1 MVDYKE
7 PILSEVPMQ
16 STITAITAQM
26 QAAQLDPAAI
36 GAFIDAYGQLA
47 AGASGMLPEATIQPV
62 RDVPTLGALDAHTAA
77 GSAALKKTIVLR
89 LNGGLGTGM
98 GLEQA
103 KSLLRV
109 RGDDTFLDIVA
120 KQHRALVQQTGVSL
134 PLVFM
139 NSFATDDDT
148 RAYLARYPDLDTRSV
163 VQGRVPKIRVDTL
176 APIDWPA
183 DPELAWCPP
192 GHGELYRVLW
202 SSGVLDA
209 LIAAGYEY
217 VYSANIDNL
226 GATIDTRILGY
237 MASQQI
243 PFVMEVTRRTE
254 ADRKGGHLAQRPDGQ
269 YVLRESAQCP
279 PADMDAFQDI
289 DAHQYFNTNN
299 VWFALRPMRDLLD
312 KNGGFLPL
320 PIIVNRKTVDVRDP
334 ASPAV
339 IQLESAMGA
348 AIGIILGA
356 QAVAV
361 PRERFMPVKSC
372 QDLLVLRSDCF
383 ALNDAYHLV
392 QRHPGQT
399 LPIVQLDQHFYKVIS
414 DFEQRFPAGSP
425 LLQQCTALTVT
436 GDVTFGADVSCTG
449 AVTIRAVAPA
459 HIAAGTQLPDGLHS
473 IA

>member
-1 MVDYKE
+1 
-7 PILSEVPMQ
+7 MQ
-16 STITAITAQM
+16 SHIPDIQTKM

-62 RDVPTLGALDAHTAA
+62 RDVPTLGALDAHAAA
-77 GSAALKKTIVLR
+77 GTAALKKTIVLR

-109 RGDDTFLDIVA
+109 RGDDTVLDIVA

-148 RAYLARYPDLDTRSV
+148 RAYLERYPDLDTRSV

-183 DPELAWCPP
+183 DPELEWCPP

-209 LIAAGYEY
+209 LIADGYEY

-289 DAHQYFNTNN
+289 ERHQFFNTNN
-299 VWFALRPMRDLLD
+299 VWFALKPLRALLAA
-312 KNGGFLPL
+312 NGGFLPL

-334 ASPAV
+334 DSPAV

-348 AIGIILGA
+348 AIGLIAGA

-392 QRHPGQT
+392 QCNPGQT

-425 LLQQCTALTVT
+425 QLQQCSALTVT

-449 AVTIRAVAPA
+449 AVIIRAAAPA
-459 HIAAGTQLPDGLHS
+459 HIAAGTQLPDGQHS

>member
-1 MVDYKE
+1 
-7 PILSEVPMQ
+7 MQ
-16 STITAITAQM
+16 SHIPDIQTKM

-62 RDVPTLGALDAHTAA
+62 RDVPTLGALDAHAAA
-77 GSAALKKTIVLR
+77 GTAALKKTIVLR

-148 RAYLARYPDLDTRSV
+148 RAYLERYPDLDTRSV

-183 DPELAWCPP
+183 DPELEWCPP

-209 LIAAGYEY
+209 LIADGYEY

-289 DAHQYFNTNN
+289 ERHQFFNTNN
-299 VWFALRPMRDLLD
+299 VWFALKPLRALLAA
-312 KNGGFLPL
+312 NGGFLPL

-334 ASPAV
+334 DSPAV

-348 AIGIILGA
+348 AIGLIAGA

-392 QRHPGQT
+392 QCNPGQT

-425 LLQQCTALTVT
+425 QLQQCSALTVT

-449 AVTIRAVAPA
+449 AVIIRAAAPA
-459 HIAAGTQLPDGLHS
+459 HIAAGTQLPDGQHS

>member
-1 MVDYKE
+1 
-7 PILSEVPMQ
+7 MQ
-16 STITAITAQM
+16 SHIPDIQTKM

-62 RDVPTLGALDAHTAA
+62 RDVPTLGALDAHAAA
-77 GSAALKKTIVLR
+77 GTAALKKTIVLR

-148 RAYLARYPDLDTRSV
+148 RAYLERYPDLDTRSV

-183 DPELAWCPP
+183 DPELEWCPP

-209 LIAAGYEY
+209 LIAEGYEY

-289 DAHQYFNTNN
+289 ERHQFFNTNN
-299 VWFALRPMRDLLD
+299 VWFALKPLRALLAA
-312 KNGGFLPL
+312 NGGFLPL

-334 ASPAV
+334 DSPAV

-348 AIGIILGA
+348 AIGLITGA

-392 QRHPGQT
+392 QCNPGQT

-425 LLQQCTALTVT
+425 QLQQCSALTVT

-449 AVTIRAVAPA
+449 TVIIRAAAPA
-459 HIAAGTQLPDGLHS
+459 HIAAGTQLPDGQHS

>member
-7 PILSEVPMQ
+7 LILSEVPMQ

-62 RDVPTLGALDAHTAA
+62 TDVPTLGALDAHAAA
-77 GSAALKKTIVLR
+77 GTAALKKTIVLR

-148 RAYLARYPDLDTRSV
+148 RAYLARYPDLDARSV

-209 LIAAGYEY
+209 LIADGYEY

-289 DAHQYFNTNN
+289 ERHQFFNTNN
-299 VWFALRPMRDLLD
+299 VWFALKPLRALLAA
-312 KNGGFLPL
+312 NGGFLPL

-348 AIGIILGA
+348 AIGLIAGA

-383 ALNDAYHLV
+383 GLNDAYHLV
-392 QRHPGQT
+392 QRNPGQT

-425 LLQQCTALTVT
+425 QLQQCSALTVT

-449 AVTIRAVAPA
+449 AVTIRAAAPA

>member
-1 MVDYKE
+1 
-7 PILSEVPMQ
+7 MQ
-16 STITAITAQM
+16 STITSITAQM

-62 RDVPTLGALDAHTAA
+62 RDVPTLGALDAHAAA
-77 GSAALKKTIVLR
+77 GTAALKKTIVLR

-139 NSFATDDDT
+139 NSFATDEDT
-148 RAYLARYPDLDTRSV
+148 RAYLARYPDLDTRYV

-209 LIAAGYEY
+209 LIADGYEY

-289 DAHQYFNTNN
+289 ERHQFFNTNN
-299 VWFALRPMRDLLD
+299 VWFALKPLRALLAG
-312 KNGGFLPL
+312 NGGFLPL
-320 PIIVNRKTVDVRDP
+320 PIIVNRKTVDVRD
-334 ASPAV
+334 ATSPAV

-348 AIGIILGA
+348 AIGLIAGA

-392 QRHPGQT
+392 QRNPDQT
-399 LPIVQLDQHFYKVIS
+399 LPIVQLDQHYYKVIS

-449 AVTIRAVAPA
+449 AVTIRAAAPA
-459 HIAAGTQLPDGLHS
+459 HIAAGTRLPDGLHS

>member
-7 PILSEVPMQ
+7 LILSEVPMQ

-62 RDVPTLGALDAHTAA
+62 RDVPTLGALDAHAAA
-77 GSAALKKTIVLR
+77 GTAALKKTIVLR

-148 RAYLARYPDLDTRSV
+148 RAYLARYPDLDARSV

-209 LIAAGYEY
+209 LIADGYEY

-237 MASQQI
+237 MASKQI

-289 DAHQYFNTNN
+289 ERHQFFNTNN
-299 VWFALRPMRDLLD
+299 VWFALKPLRALLAA
-312 KNGGFLPL
+312 NGGFLPL

-348 AIGIILGA
+348 AIGLIAGA

-383 ALNDAYHLV
+383 GLNDAYHLV
-392 QRHPGQT
+392 QCNPGQT

-449 AVTIRAVAPA
+449 AVTIRAAAPA

>member
-1 MVDYKE
+1 
-7 PILSEVPMQ
+7 MQ
-16 STITAITAQM
+16 SHIPAITAQM

-47 AGASGMLPEATIQPV
+47 AGASGMLPEATILPV
-62 RDVPTLGALDAHTAA
+62 RDVPTLAALDPHAAA
-77 GSAALKKTIVLR
+77 GTAALKKTIVLR

-148 RAYLARYPDLDTRSV
+148 RAYLARYPDLDARSV

-209 LIAAGYEY
+209 LIADGYEY

-289 DAHQYFNTNN
+289 ERHQFFNTNN
-299 VWFALRPMRDLLD
+299 VWFALKPLRALLAA
-312 KNGGFLPL
+312 NGGFLPL

-348 AIGIILGA
+348 AIGLIAGA

-383 ALNDAYHLV
+383 GLNDAYHLV
-392 QRHPGQT
+392 QCNPGQT

-425 LLQQCTALTVT
+425 LLQQCSALTVT

-449 AVTIRAVAPA
+449 AVTIRAAAPA

>member
-1 MVDYKE
+1 
-7 PILSEVPMQ
+7 MQ
-16 STITAITAQM
+16 SHIPAITAQM

-36 GAFIDAYGQLA
+36 DAFIDAYGQLA
-47 AGASGMLPEATIQPV
+47 AGASGMLPEETIQPV
-62 RDVPTLGALDAHTAA
+62 TDVPTLGALDAHAAA
-77 GSAALKKTIVLR
+77 GTAALKKTIVLR

-120 KQHRALVQQTGVSL
+120 KQHRALVQQTGVRL

-209 LIAAGYEY
+209 LIADGYEY

-289 DAHQYFNTNN
+289 ERHQFFNTNN
-299 VWFALRPMRDLLD
+299 VWFALKPLRALLAA
-312 KNGGFLPL
+312 NGGFLPL

-348 AIGIILGA
+348 AIGLIAGA

-383 ALNDAYHLV
+383 GLNDAYHLV
-392 QRHPGQT
+392 QCNPGQT
-399 LPIVQLDQHFYKVIS
+399 LPIVQLDQHYYKVIS

-425 LLQQCTALTVT
+425 LLQQCSALTVT

-449 AVTIRAVAPA
+449 AVTIRAAAPA

>member
-1 MVDYKE
+1 
-7 PILSEVPMQ
+7 MQ
-16 STITAITAQM
+16 SHIPDIQTKM

-62 RDVPTLGALDAHTAA
+62 RDVPTLGALDAHAAA
-77 GSAALKKTIVLR
+77 GTAALKKTIVLR

-148 RAYLARYPDLDTRSV
+148 RAYLERYPDLDTRSV

-183 DPELAWCPP
+183 DPELEWCPP

-209 LIAAGYEY
+209 LIAEGYEY

-289 DAHQYFNTNN
+289 ERHQFFNTNN
-299 VWFALRPMRDLLD
+299 VWFALKPLRALLAA
-312 KNGGFLPL
+312 NGGFLPL

-334 ASPAV
+334 DSPAV

-348 AIGIILGA
+348 AIGLIAGA

-392 QRHPGQT
+392 QCNPGQT

-425 LLQQCTALTVT
+425 QLQQCSALTVT

-449 AVTIRAVAPA
+449 TVIIRAAAPA
-459 HIAAGTQLPDGLHS
+459 HIAAGTQLPDGQHS

>member
-1 MVDYKE
+1 
-7 PILSEVPMQ
+7 
-16 STITAITAQM
+16 
-26 QAAQLDPAAI
+26 
-36 GAFIDAYGQLA
+36 
-47 AGASGMLPEATIQPV
+47 
-62 RDVPTLGALDAHTAA
+62 
-77 GSAALKKTIVLR
+77 
-89 LNGGLGTGM
+89 
-98 GLEQA
+98 
-103 KSLLRV
+103 
-109 RGDDTFLDIVA
+109 
-120 KQHRALVQQTGVSL
+120 
-134 PLVFM
+134 
-139 NSFATDDDT
+139 
-148 RAYLARYPDLDTRSV
+148 
-163 VQGRVPKIRVDTL
+163 
-176 APIDWPA
+176 
-183 DPELAWCPP
+183 
-192 GHGELYRVLW
+192 
-202 SSGVLDA
+202 
-209 LIAAGYEY
+209 
-217 VYSANIDNL
+217 
-226 GATIDTRILGY
+226 

-289 DAHQYFNTNN
+289 ERHQFFNTNN
-299 VWFALRPMRDLLD
+299 VWFALKPLRALLAA
-312 KNGGFLPL
+312 NGGFLPL

-348 AIGIILGA
+348 AIGLIAGA

-383 ALNDAYHLV
+383 GLNDAYHLV
-392 QRHPGQT
+392 QRNPGQT

-425 LLQQCTALTVT
+425 QLQQCTALTVT

-449 AVTIRAVAPA
+449 AVTIRAAAPA
-459 HIAAGTQLPDGLHS
+459 HIAAGTQLPDGLLS

>member
-1 MVDYKE
+1 
-7 PILSEVPMQ
+7 MQ
-16 STITAITAQM
+16 SHIPDIQTKM

-62 RDVPTLGALDAHTAA
+62 RDVPTLGALDAHAAA
-77 GSAALKKTIVLR
+77 GTAALKKTIVLR

-148 RAYLARYPDLDTRSV
+148 RAYLERYPDLDTRSV

-183 DPELAWCPP
+183 DPELEWCPP

-209 LIAAGYEY
+209 LIADGYEY

-289 DAHQYFNTNN
+289 ERHQFFNTNN
-299 VWFALRPMRDLLD
+299 VWFALKPLRALLAA
-312 KNGGFLPL
+312 NGGFLPL

-334 ASPAV
+334 DSPAV

-348 AIGIILGA
+348 AIGLIAGA

-392 QRHPGQT
+392 QCNPGQT

-425 LLQQCTALTVT
+425 QLQQCSALTVT

-449 AVTIRAVAPA
+449 TVIIRAAAPA
-459 HIAAGTQLPDGLHS
+459 HIAAGTQLPDGQHS

>member
-1 MVDYKE
+1 
-7 PILSEVPMQ
+7 MQ
-16 STITAITAQM
+16 SHIPDIQTKM

-62 RDVPTLGALDAHTAA
+62 RDVPTLGALDAHAAA
-77 GSAALKKTIVLR
+77 GTAALKKTIVLR

-148 RAYLARYPDLDTRSV
+148 RAYLERYPDLDTRSV

-183 DPELAWCPP
+183 DPELEWCPP

-209 LIAAGYEY
+209 LIAEGYEY

-289 DAHQYFNTNN
+289 ERHQFFNTNN
-299 VWFALRPMRDLLD
+299 VWFALKPLRALLAA
-312 KNGGFLPL
+312 NGGFLPL

-348 AIGIILGA
+348 AIGLITGA

-392 QRHPGQT
+392 QCNPGQT

-425 LLQQCTALTVT
+425 QLQQCSALTVT

-449 AVTIRAVAPA
+449 TVIIRAAAPA
-459 HIAAGTQLPDGLHS
+459 HIAAGTQLPDGQHS

>member
-1 MVDYKE
+1 
-7 PILSEVPMQ
+7 LQ
-16 STITAITAQM
+16 
-26 QAAQLDPAAI
+26 
-36 GAFIDAYGQLA
+36 
-47 AGASGMLPEATIQPV
+47 
-62 RDVPTLGALDAHTAA
+62 
-77 GSAALKKTIVLR
+77 KTVVLR

-98 GLEQA
+98 GLAQA

-120 KQHRALVQQTGVSL
+120 KQHRALVQQTGVRL

-139 NSFATDDDT
+139 NSFATDEDT
-148 RAYLARYPDLDTRSV
+148 QAYLAQYADLDIRTV
-163 VQGRVPKIRVDTL
+163 LQGRVPKIRVDTMQ
-176 APIDWPA
+176 PVHWPA
-183 DPELAWCPP
+183 DPELEWCPP

-289 DAHQYFNTNN
+289 ERHQFFNTNN
-299 VWFALRPMRDLLD
+299 VWFALKPLRALLAA
-312 KNGGFLPL
+312 NGGFLPL
-320 PIIVNRKTVDVRDP
+320 PIIVNRKTVDVRD
-334 ASPAV
+334 ATSPAV

-348 AIGIILGA
+348 AIGIIPGA

-383 ALNDAYHLV
+383 GLNDAYHLV
-392 QRHPGQT
+392 QTWPGP
-399 LPIVQLDQHFYKVIS
+399 LPLVQLDNRFYKVMS
-414 DFEQRFPAGSP
+414 DFEQRFPSGS
-425 LLQQCTALTVT
+425 LQLQHCSALTVD
-436 GDVTFGADVSCTG
+436 GDVTFGADVRCAG
-449 AVTIRAVAPA
+449 AVTIRAAQPA
-459 HIAAGTQLPDGLHS
+459 LVKNGTMFADGQHS

>member
-1 MVDYKE
+1 MVDYKKL
-7 PILSEVPMQ
+7 ILSEVPMQ

-36 GAFIDAYGQLA
+36 DAFIDAYGQLA
-47 AGASGMLPEATIQPV
+47 AGASGMLPEETIQPV
-62 RDVPTLGALDAHTAA
+62 RDVPTLGALDTHAAA
-77 GSAALKKTIVLR
+77 GTAALKKTIVLR

-148 RAYLARYPDLDTRSV
+148 RAYLARYPDLDARSV

-209 LIAAGYEY
+209 LIADGYEY

-289 DAHQYFNTNN
+289 ERHQFFNTNN
-299 VWFALRPMRDLLD
+299 VWFALKPLRALLAA
-312 KNGGFLPL
+312 NGGFLPL

-348 AIGIILGA
+348 AIGLIAGA

-383 ALNDAYHLV
+383 GLNDAYHLV
-392 QRHPGQT
+392 QCNPGQT

-436 GDVTFGADVSCTG
+436 GDVTFGADVSCMG
-449 AVTIRAVAPA
+449 AVTIRAAAPA

>member
-7 PILSEVPMQ
+7 LILSEVPMQ

-26 QAAQLDPAAI
+26 QAAQLDTAAI

-47 AGASGMLPEATIQPV
+47 AGASGMLPEATIQAV
-62 RDVPTLGALDAHTAA
+62 RDVPTLGALDAHAAA
-77 GSAALKKTIVLR
+77 GTAALKKTIVLR

-109 RGDDTFLDIVA
+109 RADDTFLDIVA

-209 LIAAGYEY
+209 LIADGYEF

-289 DAHQYFNTNN
+289 ERHQFFNTNN
-299 VWFALRPMRDLLD
+299 VWFALKPLRALLAG
-312 KNGGFLPL
+312 NGGFLPL

-348 AIGIILGA
+348 AIGLIAGA

-392 QRHPGQT
+392 QSNPGQT

-425 LLQQCTALTVT
+425 QLQQCTALTVT

-449 AVTIRAVAPA
+449 AVTIQAAAAA

>member
-1 MVDYKE
+1 
-7 PILSEVPMQ
+7 MQ
-16 STITAITAQM
+16 SHIPDIQTKM

-47 AGASGMLPEATIQPV
+47 TGASGMLPEATIQPV
-62 RDVPTLGALDAHTAA
+62 RDVPTLGALDAHAAA
-77 GSAALKKTIVLR
+77 GTAALKKTIVLR

-148 RAYLARYPDLDTRSV
+148 RAYLERYPDLDTRSV

-183 DPELAWCPP
+183 DPELEWCPP

-209 LIAAGYEY
+209 LIADGYEY

-289 DAHQYFNTNN
+289 ERHQFFNTNN
-299 VWFALRPMRDLLD
+299 VWFALKPLRALLAA
-312 KNGGFLPL
+312 NGGFLPL

-334 ASPAV
+334 DSPAV

-348 AIGIILGA
+348 AIGLIAGA

-392 QRHPGQT
+392 QCNPGQT

-425 LLQQCTALTVT
+425 QLQQCSALTVT

-449 AVTIRAVAPA
+449 TVIIRAAAPA
-459 HIAAGTQLPDGLHS
+459 HIAAGTQLPDGQHS